1 MGTRLYESEAD
12 LSILPTDKRYQHVA
26 VGGTRN
32 STTTSMIVKLGQCFS
47 VAVGGTRNSTT
58 TSMIVKLGQCFFS
71 ISSAAV
77 VNSVNC
83 TRNLGDHYKTRF
95 NNSNGDLAKIY

>member
-32 STTTSMIVKLGQCFS
+32 STTTSMIVKLGQC
-47 VAVGGTRNSTT
+47 T
-58 TSMIVKLGQCFFS
+58 CFFS

>member
-26 VGGTRN
+26 VGRTRN
-32 STTTSMIVKLGQCFS
+32 STTTSML
-47 VAVGGTRNSTT
+47 
-58 TSMIVKLGQCFFS
+58 VKLGQCFFS

-77 VNSVNC
+77 FNSVNC

>member
-1 MGTRLYESEAD
+1 MGTRLNESEAD

-26 VGGTRN
+26 IRGTRN
-32 STTTSMIVKLGQCFS
+32 STTTSMIVKF
-47 VAVGGTRNSTT
+47 
-58 TSMIVKLGQCFFS
+58 GQCFFP

-77 VNSVNC
+77 VNFVNC
-83 TRNLGDHYKTRF
+83 TRNLGDHCKTRF

>member
-1 MGTRLYESEAD
+1 MGTRLNESEAD

-32 STTTSMIVKLGQCFS
+32 STTTSMIVKFGP
-47 VAVGGTRNSTT
+47 
-58 TSMIVKLGQCFFS
+58 CFFS
-71 ISSAAV
+71 SSSAAV

>member
-1 MGTRLYESEAD
+1 MGTRLYGSEAD

-26 VGGTRN
+26 VGGKRN
-32 STTTSMIVKLGQCFS
+32 STTTSMIVKF
-47 VAVGGTRNSTT
+47 
-58 TSMIVKLGQCFFS
+58 GQCFFS

-77 VNSVNC
+77 VNSVKC

>member
-32 STTTSMIVKLGQCFS
+32 STTTSMIVKFGQC
-47 VAVGGTRNSTT
+47 
-58 TSMIVKLGQCFFS
+58 FS

-83 TRNLGDHYKTRF
+83 TSNLEDHYKTRF
-95 NNSNGDLAKIY
+95 NNSKGDLAKIY

>member
-32 STTTSMIVKLGQCFS
+32 LTTTSMIVKF
-47 VAVGGTRNSTT
+47 
-58 TSMIVKLGQCFFS
+58 GQCFFY

-83 TRNLGDHYKTRF
+83 TRNLGDHYKTLF
-95 NNSNGDLAKIY
+95 NNSNGELAKIY

>member
-12 LSILPTDKRYQHVA
+12 LSILPTDKRYQH
-26 VGGTRN
+26 
-32 STTTSMIVKLGQCFS
+32 

>member
-12 LSILPTDKRYQHVA
+12 LSIFPTDKRYQHVA

-32 STTTSMIVKLGQCFS
+32 STTTSMIVKLGQCF
-47 VAVGGTRNSTT
+47 
-58 TSMIVKLGQCFFS
+58 FS

-77 VNSVNC
+77 NSVNY